1 MSFDENEKHPPGEDI
16 LSPVSDIEKT
26 ADNVNQRQVLQKLDF
41 RLLPFVCLLFVLSFL
56 DRTNIGNAKVAGLT
70 ADLHLAGWQYSL
82 ASAIFF
88 VTYCLFEVPSNIML
102 KVMSPSKWIPIIM
115 FFWGCIVLS
124 MAFVKNFAGLVTA
137 RVFLGVTE
145 AGLFPGVTF
154 YLCTWYPKAE
164 QAKRIAIFSSASS
177 VAGAFGGLLAF
188 AIEKM
193 GGIGGLA
200 GWSWI
205 FFLEGLLTVMVAA
218 IAYFVMYDYPE
229 TAPFLTESERAW
241 LVHTLRT
248 DNTGLSK
255 DLKWRFLAQ
264 ALRDPHS
271 YLMISLLFFIFIPS
285 YSSALFLPTI
295 ISGLGFSASHA
306 QILTIPPNL
315 CALLTTILA
324 GALSDRFRIRG
335 PVIIAGTLLALAG
348 YAVLYGT
355 SSPGAGYA
363 GTIIATCGIFPCVP
377 CTLAWT
383 GANMGGEMKRGVV
396 IAMVIG
402 CGNLAGIV
410 ASFIYRAQDS
420 PRYHLGHGINI
431 ACLCVVY
438 VLAAP
443 HLSSPYPISL
453 PSAHLRRDSIR
464 VFICIVSMLEFARL
478 NRRKAVQCARGGI
491 TDENT
496 SEFVDMGDA
505 SPLYRFV
512 ETARCDTQVAC
523 S

>member
-1 MSFDENEKHPPGEDI
+1 MSFDDNEKHPPGEDV
-16 LSPVSDIEKT
+16 LSPVSDIKKT
-26 ADNVNQRQVLQKLDF
+26 ADDVNQRQVLRKLDF

-154 YLCTWYPKAE
+154 YLCTWYPKVE
-164 QAKRIAIFSSASS
+164 QAKRLAIFSSASS

-200 GWSWI
+200 GWAWI
-205 FFLEGLLTVMVAA
+205 FLLEGLLTVTVAA
-218 IAYFVMYDYPE
+218 VAYFVMYDYPE
-229 TAPFLTESERAW
+229 TAPFLTERERAW
-241 LVHTLRT
+241 LVHTLKT

-271 YLMISLLFFIFIPS
+271 YLMISLLFFIFIPG

-306 QILTIPPNL
+306 QLLTIPPNL

-324 GALSDRFRIRG
+324 GALSDRFRVRG
-335 PVIIAGTLLALAG
+335 PVIMAGTLLALAG
-348 YAVLYGT
+348 YAILYGT

-383 GANMGGEMKRGVV
+383 GANIGGEMKRGVV

-402 CGNLAGIV
+402 VGNLAGIV
-410 ASFIYRAQDS
+410 ASFIYRPQDS

-431 ACLCVVY
+431 ACLCVV
-438 VLAAP
+438 V
-443 HLSSPYPISL
+443 
-453 PSAHLRRDSIR
+453 
-464 VFICIVSMLEFARL
+464 VICIVSMLEFARL
-478 NRRKAVQCARGGI
+478 NRRKVAQCAREGI
-491 TDENT
+491 TDKNT

-512 ETARCDTQVAC
+512 ETARFDMRVAC
-523 S
+523 SRHEWVNRYML